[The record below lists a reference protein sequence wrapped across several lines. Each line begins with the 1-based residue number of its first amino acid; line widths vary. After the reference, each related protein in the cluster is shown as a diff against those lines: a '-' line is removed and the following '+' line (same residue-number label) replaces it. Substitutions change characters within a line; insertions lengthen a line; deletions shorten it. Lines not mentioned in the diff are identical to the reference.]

1 MTLINYKVELKLRW
15 KKYYVLSAA
24 GNDNLIILIM
34 IIMLIILIDTKLYV
48 PVVPVPVLSIRDNQK
63 LSKLL
68 SKEFERSVNWNEY
81 KTKVDNKNTTNEC
94 RYFLES
100 SLVGISRLFVLVY
113 SGQDASLKRFKIR
126 KYYLPKD
133 IIKNYNAIINRKNF
147 YDQAIDSGIKWHK
160 DIRKLTTGQGEDY
173 TTGCLLDYDYIK
185 NHYRLIAIDLIRQK
199 ELDVDPKATQQTKFV
214 GQLKNADDI
223 NAHGTQPM
231 SVLTMLE
238 KIKETRLKLSQGN
251 VTVL

>member
-1 MTLINYKVELKLRW
+1 
-15 KKYYVLSAA
+15 
-24 GNDNLIILIM
+24 M
-34 IIMLIILIDTKLYV
+34 IIMLIILIDTKLHV

-113 SGQDASLKRFKIR
+113 SDQDASLKRFKIR